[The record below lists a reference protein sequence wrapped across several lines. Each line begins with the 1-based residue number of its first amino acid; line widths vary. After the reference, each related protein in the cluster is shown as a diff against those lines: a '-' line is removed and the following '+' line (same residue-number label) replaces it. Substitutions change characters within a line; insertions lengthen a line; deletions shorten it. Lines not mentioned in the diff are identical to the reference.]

1 MRRRALQNHFH
12 TDAVQ
17 LLITALGV
25 IVVMHLIRIGGG
37 VLADSKTPILATL
50 GKGMGGLV
58 TFSA

>member
-1 MRRRALQNHFH
+1 MITTQNHFH

-25 IVVMHLIRIGGG
+25 IVVMHMLRIGGG
-37 VLADSKTPILATL
+37 FLADSKTPALASV
-50 GKGMGGLV
+50 GKGVGGLV